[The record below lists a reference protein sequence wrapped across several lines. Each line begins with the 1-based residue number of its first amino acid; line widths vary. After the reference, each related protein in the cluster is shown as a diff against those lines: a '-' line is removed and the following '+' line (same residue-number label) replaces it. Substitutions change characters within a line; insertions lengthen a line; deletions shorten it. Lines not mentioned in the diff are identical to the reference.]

1 MSDAIDDDILGSA
14 TDERIHIEIRGTA
27 VEIAPAE
34 GVFTPT
40 PNGLFYAESTSV
52 RPGERVLD
60 IGTGSGVLAIWAA
73 KLGATVDAVDADRRA
88 VAAARRNARLNR
100 VQDSVQVREGSL
112 LDGATGH
119 YDVILANLPNE
130 IVAPDYL
137 AGLPPADAAV
147 FAGGPAGN
155 AVILALLDGALRFL
169 RDGARLY
176 LPVHSLTDYHATLD
190 AALARYRLRLLTHA
204 ALPVKPFVIEHLAW
218 YRRLDDAGVITIF
231 ERDGAWFSRGY
242 VYELCPR

>member
-14 TDERIHIEIRGTA
+14 TDERIHLVIRGTS

-40 PNGLFYAESTSV
+40 PNGLFYAESTNV
-52 RPGERVLD
+52 RAGERVLD
-60 IGTGSGVLAIWAA
+60 VGTGSGVLAIWAA
-73 KLGATVDAVDADRRA
+73 KQGATVDAVDADRRA
-88 VAAARRNARLNR
+88 VAAARRNARLNG
-100 VQDSVQVREGSL
+100 VADAISVRHASL
-112 LDGATGH
+112 LEGATGH

-155 AVILALLDGALRFL
+155 AVILALLDGALAFL

-176 LPVHSLTDYHATLD
+176 LAVHSLTDYHATLR
-190 AALARYRLRLLTHA
+190 AALARYRLRLIAHA
-204 ALPVKPFVIEHLAW
+204 ALPAKPFVTAHLDW

-231 ERDGAWFSRGY
+231 ERDGGWHSHGY
-242 VYELCPR
+242 VYELSPR